1 MSSVITATST
11 FAESPQTR
19 LEEYLAR
26 HGSSNRPVEALTPDA
41 STRVYF
47 RVPWKRGTAVAAV
60 YPEAF
65 DESVQPYLD
74 VTRLFLECRLPVP
87 EIYDVDGS
95 IGVIVQEDLGDN
107 QLCKVFQDVS
117 EDEREALV
125 EQAIEIIAQ
134 IQAATAKAFERH
146 SIASRL
152 AFDEAKLGW
161 ELNFFFEHYFGSYR
175 KETLTHGQGAELKV
189 ELNDIAA
196 DLAARPRV
204 LCHRDYHSFNLIL
217 DKRQK
222 IRIIDHQDARMGPA
236 TYDLV
241 SLLLDRVTCAPSPAA
256 VRAHRLFLLHAREE
270 LQLPPIDP
278 DEFSKEFRLM
288 TVQRCLK
295 AVGTFSYQT
304 GVRGR
309 KEPYEQFIDPLLV
322 IVSHAA
328 EWLDRFPVLQRMI
341 KERTGQ

>member
-11 FAESPQTR
+11 FAESPQNR
-19 LEEYLAR
+19 LGEYLAR
-26 HGSSNRPVEALTPDA
+26 HGSADRPVEALTPDA

-65 DESVQPYLD
+65 DETVQPYLD
-74 VTRLFLECRLPVP
+74 VTRLFLECNLPVP

-95 IGVIVQEDLGDN
+95 IGVIIQEDLGDN
-107 QLCKVFQDVS
+107 QLCKVFQEVS

-125 EQAIEIIAQ
+125 EQAIEIIAR
-134 IQAATAKAFERH
+134 IQAATTKAFERN
-146 SIASRL
+146 SITSRL

-175 KETLTHGQGAELKV
+175 KDTLTHGQAAELKA

-222 IRIIDHQDARMGPA
+222 IRVIDHQDARMGPA

-241 SLLLDRVTCAPSPAA
+241 SLLLDRVTCAPSAA
-256 VRAHRLFLLHAREE
+256 EVRAHRLFLLHAREE
-270 LQLPPIDP
+270 LHLPPIDP

>member
-11 FAESPQTR
+11 FSESPEKR
-19 LEEYLAR
+19 LKEYLSR
-26 HGSSNRPVEALTPDA
+26 QGHSTRPVEALTPDA

-65 DESVQPYLD
+65 DETVQPYLD

-87 EIYDVDGS
+87 EIYDVDGAS
-95 IGVIVQEDLGDN
+95 GVIVQEDLGDN
-107 QLCKVFQDVS
+107 QLCKVFETAS
-117 EDEREALV
+117 EDEHEALV
-125 EQAIEIIAQ
+125 EQAIEVIAR
-134 IQAATAKAFERH
+134 IQAATPKAHERN

-161 ELNFFFEHYFGSYR
+161 ELNFFFDHYFGSYR
-175 KETLTHGQGAELKV
+175 KEKLTHGQAAEIKA

-204 LCHRDYHSFNLIL
+204 LCHRDFHSFNLIL
-217 DKRQK
+217 DKNQRL
-222 IRIIDHQDARMGPA
+222 RVIDHQDARMGPA

-241 SLLLDRVTCAPSPAA
+241 SLLLDRVTCSPSPAEI
-256 VRAHRLFLLHAREE
+256 RAHRLFLLHAREE

-309 KEPYEQFIDPLLV
+309 KVPYEQFIDPLLL
-322 IVSHAA
+322 IVSQAA

-341 KERTGQ
+341 KERL